1 MNAKQKA
8 VLSSYGRSFAV
19 AVTYAIINGNTD
31 LKAVVLAGLAAIV
44 GPGIRA
50 INPKDPAFGIIA
62 KQADIEIDKLLK
74 AELTKK
80 KAVKKAAPKKS
91 AK

>member
-1 MNAKQKA
+1 MNKKAQA
-8 VLSSYGRSFAV
+8 VLASYARAFVV
-19 AVTYAIINGNTD
+19 AMATLALNGETNGKAI
-31 LKAVVLAGLAAIV
+31 VLAGLAAVV

-62 KQADIEIDKLLK
+62 NQAQVQVDKLLK
-74 AELTKK
+74 AETTK
-80 KAVKKAAPKKS
+80 KKAAPKKK

>member
-1 MNAKQKA
+1 MNQKA
-8 VLSSYGRSFAV
+8 QAVLASYARSFAV
-19 AVTYAIINGNTD
+19 AMATVALNGETNGKAI
-31 LKAVVLAGLAAIV
+31 VLAGLAAIV

-62 KQADIEIDKLLK
+62 NQAQIEVDKLLK

-80 KAVKKAAPKKS
+80 PVKKAAPKKT

>member
-1 MNAKQKA
+1 MNAKAQA
-8 VLSSYGRSFAV
+8 VLASYARSFVVAV
-19 AVTYAIINGNTD
+19 ATLALNGETNGKAI
-31 LKAVVLAGLAAIV
+31 VLAGLAAIV

-62 KQADIEIDKLLK
+62 NQAQVEVDKLLK

-80 KAVKKAAPKKS
+80 PAKKATAKKT
-91 AK
+91 K